1 MLQSPKQFLKR
12 VLGMIGYH
20 MGLHEI
26 ASEIERLHETVR
38 KIQYQTIVAPDG
50 LPVPPAE
57 FDFLVSARR
66 DLDAFQFLELGRD
79 HAAEIV
85 STLSRNGI
93 EIDELEAILEF
104 GCGCG
109 RITRVFH
116 SLKKAKVYGT
126 DYNRRLI
133 DWCRQCLPFAEFET
147 NELSPPLAYRDAQFD
162 FIYAYSVFTHLTES
176 LQHRWLA
183 ELSRVLKPG
192 GHLFLTT
199 MGAAFAQEHLPP
211 QAKEQF
217 AAGQLVIMDPELA
230 GENACC
236 AFHPYPYV
244 KETLAKRFE
253 LQEFQPGA
261 VVDRS
266 RNFIGQDRY
275 FLRKPD

>member
-1 MLQSPKQFLKR
+1 MLQWPKQFLKR

-20 MGLHEI
+20 LGLHEI

-50 LPVPPAE
+50 LPLPPAE
-57 FDFLVSARR
+57 FVFLISARR
-66 DLDAFQFLELGRD
+66 DIDAFQFLEFGRD
-79 HAAEIV
+79 DAAEIV

-93 EIDELEAILEF
+93 EIDQLEAILEF

-109 RITRVFH
+109 RITRFFH
-116 SLKKAKVYGT
+116 FLKKAKVYGT
-126 DYNRRLI
+126 DYNYRLI

-147 NELSPPLAYRDAQFD
+147 NELSPPLVYRDTQFD

-176 LQHRWLA
+176 LQHGWLA

-199 MGAAFAQEHLPP
+199 MGAAFAQE
-211 QAKEQF
+211 QF

-236 AFHPYPYV
+236 AFHPYLYV

-253 LQEFQPGA
+253 LQDFQPGA

-266 RNFIGQDRY
+266 RSFIGQDRY

>member
-50 LPVPPAE
+50 LPLPPAE

-85 STLSRNGI
+85 STLSRHGI

-176 LQHRWLA
+176 LQQRWLA

-217 AAGQLVIMDPELA
+217 AAGQLVVMNSELA

-236 AFHPYPYV
+236 AFHPYLYV

-253 LQEFQPGA
+253 LQDFQPGA

-266 RNFIGQDRY
+266 RSFIGQDRY

>member
-1 MLQSPKQFLKR
+1 MLQLPKQFLKR
-12 VLGMIGYH
+12 VLRMIGNN

-26 ASEIERLHETVR
+26 ASEIKRLRETVQQ
-38 KIQYQTIVAPDG
+38 IQYQTAVAPDG
-50 LPVPPAE
+50 LPLPPPE
-57 FDFLVSARR
+57 LYFLITGRR
-66 DLDAFQFLELGRD
+66 DLDTFDFLESGRA
-79 HAAEIV
+79 HAAEVV
-85 STLSRNGI
+85 STLSRHGI
-93 EIDELEAILEF
+93 EIDELEAILDF

-109 RITRVFH
+109 RVTRHFH
-116 SLKKAKVYGT
+116 FLKKAKVYGT

-133 DWCRQCLPFAEFET
+133 DWCRQCLQFAEFET

-162 FIYAYSVFTHLTES
+162 LIYAFSVFTHLTES
-176 LQHRWLA
+176 LQQGWLA

-199 MGAAFAQEHLPP
+199 HGVAFAEELLPR

-217 AAGQLVIMDPELA
+217 AAGRLVIMNPELA
-230 GENACC
+230 PEGCA
-236 AFHPYPYV
+236 AFHPYLYV

-253 LQEFQPGA
+253 LQDFYPGA

-266 RNFIGQDRY
+266 RGFITQDSY

>member
-1 MLQSPKQFLKR
+1 M
-12 VLGMIGYH
+12 
-20 MGLHEI
+20 
-26 ASEIERLHETVR
+26 
-38 KIQYQTIVAPDG
+38 APDG
-50 LPVPPAE
+50 LPLPPAE

-66 DLDAFQFLELGRD
+66 DLDPFQFLELGRD
-79 HAAEIV
+79 HAAEIII

-176 LQHRWLA
+176 LQHGWLA

-217 AAGQLVIMDPELA
+217 AAGQLVIMDPEL
-230 GENACC
+230 GRKCVLRLS
-236 AFHPYPYV
+236 PV
-244 KETLAKRFE
+244 
-253 LQEFQPGA
+253 
-261 VVDRS
+261 S
-266 RNFIGQDRY
+266 
-275 FLRKPD
+275 LRKRDASKAFRATGLSARCGRRSQPKFYRSGQILLEKARLSRIGWGLERRYAEIAPMIENIVRRILPIFDS

>member
-1 MLQSPKQFLKR
+1 M
-12 VLGMIGYH
+12 
-20 MGLHEI
+20 
-26 ASEIERLHETVR
+26 
-38 KIQYQTIVAPDG
+38 APDG
-50 LPVPPAE
+50 LPLPPAE

-66 DLDAFQFLELGRD
+66 DLDPFQFLELGRD
-79 HAAEIV
+79 HAAEII

-109 RITRVFH
+109 RITRAFH
-116 SLKKAKVYGT
+116 FLKKAKVYGT

-176 LQHRWLA
+176 LQQRWLA

-199 MGAAFAQEHLPP
+199 MGAAFAPEHLPP
-211 QAKEQF
+211 P
-217 AAGQLVIMDPELA
+217 GQRAICSRSVGDHGPR
-230 GENACC
+230 ACRRKC
-236 AFHPYPYV
+236 VLRLSPV
-244 KETLAKRFE
+244 
-253 LQEFQPGA
+253 
-261 VVDRS
+261 S
-266 RNFIGQDRY
+266 
-275 FLRKPD
+275 LRKRDASKAFRATGLSARCGRRSQPKLYRSGQVLLEKAGLSRIGRGLERRYAEIVPMIENIVRRILPIFDS

>member
-1 MLQSPKQFLKR
+1 MLFS
-12 VLGMIGYH
+12 
-20 MGLHEI
+20 
-26 ASEIERLHETVR
+26 SW
-38 KIQYQTIVAPDG
+38 
-50 LPVPPAE
+50 
-57 FDFLVSARR
+57 
-66 DLDAFQFLELGRD
+66 ELGRD

-85 STLSRNGI
+85 STLSRHGI

-133 DWCRQCLPFAEFET
+133 DWCRQCLAFAEFET

-176 LQHRWLA
+176 LQQEWLA

-236 AFHPYPYV
+236 AFHPYLYV

-253 LQEFQPGA
+253 LQDFQPGA

-266 RNFIGQDRY
+266 RRFIGQDRY

>member
-1 MLQSPKQFLKR
+1 

-50 LPVPPAE
+50 LPLPPAE

-66 DLDAFQFLELGRD
+66 DLDPFQFLELGRD

-85 STLSRNGI
+85 STLSRHGI

-116 SLKKAKVYGT
+116 FLKKAKVYGT

-176 LQHRWLA
+176 LQQRWLA

-236 AFHPYPYV
+236 AFHPYLYV

-253 LQEFQPGA
+253 LQDFQPGA

-266 RNFIGQDRY
+266 RSFIGQDRY